1 MKCVS
6 WIPSVHKLMFYTK
19 FNFMLSQKLFDY
31 FLYFCAYFMY
41 FKMRNSFKSMN
52 SRYFIYYFFINLF
65 PQCQINVWIHF
76 YIIFQLQFVFTF
88 LSCFWLYERHVFLSH
103 MASFYF
109 LEFFWLNAVIV
120 IPVICLWFSRY
131 ICCLTYPW

>member
-1 MKCVS
+1 MLVESRVFINWCFMQS
-6 WIPSVHKLMFYTK
+6 LISCCHRSYFIIFYTFVLILYTLK
-19 FNFMLSQKLFDY
+19 YRLVLKAWTPDT
-31 FLYFCAYFMY
+31 FL
-41 FKMRNSFKSMN
+41 
-52 SRYFIYYFFINLF
+52 YYFFINLF

-109 LEFFWLNAVIV
+109 LEFFWLNAIIV
-120 IPVICLWFSRY
+120 IRVICLWFSRY